1 MSDRISADFYSTAR
15 DAIALTGGDN
25 LNEDQLWLSDTGVLG
40 DSARRALLVLVRGP
54 YLSFARQPQLWS
66 ALLEN
71 ETVVRSRLS
80 ELFLDLVVDLTSEI
94 AFVRNVD
101 APGQDVPR
109 TVRTVSLTFLDSAML
124 LLLRQLLVD
133 SDGRE
138 RVIVGR
144 EEVFEQLEVYK
155 TAATSDDAA
164 FLKRLNASWSNMKRY
179 GIIGEAAT
187 EDRVEIS
194 PVLRLV
200 FGIEQI
206 HALREE
212 YRRIA
217 SARGTASA
225 GENDGSDDDGVQVD
239 RFDVGV
245 GA

>member
-1 MSDRISADFYSTAR
+1 MSDSTSADFYSVESDET
-15 DAIALTGGDN
+15 ALTDGVN
-25 LNEDQLWLSDTGVLG
+25 LSEGQLWLSDSGVLG

-54 YLSFARQPQLWS
+54 YLSFSRQPQLWS

-71 ETVVRSRLS
+71 EGAVRSRLS
-80 ELFLDLVVDLTSEI
+80 ELYLDLVIDLTSEI

-144 EEVFEQLEVYK
+144 EEVFEQLDVYK
-155 TAATSDDAA
+155 SMASSDDAS

-187 EDRVEIS
+187 EGRVEIS

-206 HALREE
+206 QALREE

-217 SARGTASA
+217 ARRGTASA
-225 GENDGSDDDGVQVD
+225 GENDGPVD
-239 RFDVGV
+239 NGAQAGPFRVEV